1 MIWFVIIVLVLLTVL
16 GVCLYVSNNVR
27 HGDLTLITGGVK
39 TGKTHLSVALAEKD
53 YHRAL
58 WKWRIRCLR
67 AYALFETLPEK
78 PLLYSNMPLGKLG
91 DCYVPLDIDLI
102 TGAKRFR
109 YGSVV
114 YYNEASL
121 IAGSKDIKNEELND
135 HLLRFFKLCSHAT
148 RGGKVI
154 LDTQSPHDVHYT
166 IKRSLSTYLEIWR
179 AVKLPFVTLMWVR
192 ENKLT
197 DGERT
202 EAMASDGK
210 DYTAFRSFGQILDF
224 HVVSHKWWRYY
235 DRYAYSALTD
245 HLPVQDNT
253 VRIGKSKKVST
264 LVRCRDIANALKD
277 TARGGNRNEK
287 P

>member
-1 MIWFVIIVLVLLTVL
+1 MIVISIICLVVVLAGVVVLTL
-16 GVCLYVSNNVR
+16 SNNVR

-39 TGKTHLSVALAEKD
+39 TGKTHLSVCLVERD
-53 YHRAL
+53 YKRAL
-58 WKWRIRCLR
+58 WKWRFKCIK
-67 AYALFETLPEK
+67 AYLTFAPLPEK
-78 PLLYSNMPLGKLG
+78 PLIYTNMPLGKAG
-91 DCYVPLDIDLI
+91 DEYVPLTL
-102 TGAKRFR
+102 ALLNSEERFR

-135 HLLRFFKLCSHAT
+135 KLLRFFKLCAHET

-154 LDTQSPHDVHYT
+154 LDTQSPHDIHYT

-179 AVKLPFVTLMWVR
+179 AIKLPFVTLMWVR

-202 EAMASDGK
+202 EAMPADGK
-210 DYTAFRSFGQILDF
+210 DYGSFRSFGQILDF
-224 HVVSHKWWRYY
+224 RVVSHKWWKYY

-245 HLPVQDNT
+245 QLPVADVT
-253 VRIGKSKKVST
+253 TKVGKSRKVSS
-264 LVRCRDIANALKD
+264 LVRCKD
-277 TARGGNRNEK
+277 LVEACKSPRKDGKR
-287 P
+287 

>member
-1 MIWFVIIVLVLLTVL
+1 MYWIVIIVLAILAI
-16 GVCLYVSNNVR
+16 GAVCLAVSNNVR

-53 YHRAL
+53 YRRAL
-58 WKWRIRCLR
+58 WKWRFRCLK
-67 AYALFETLPEK
+67 AYATFAPLPEK
-78 PLLYSNMPLGKLG
+78 PLLYSNMPIGKAG
-91 DCYVPLDIDLI
+91 DCYVPLDVDLI
-102 TGAKRFR
+102 TGVKRFS

-135 HLLRFFKLCSHAT
+135 RLLQFFKLCSHAT

-154 LDTQSPHDVHYT
+154 LDTQSPHDIHYT

-179 AVKLPFVTLMWVR
+179 AVKLPFVTLMWIR

-202 EAMASDGK
+202 EAMTTDGK

-245 HLPVQDNT
+245 SLPVDDCT
-253 VRIGKSKKVST
+253 VVVGKRKKVDS
-264 LVRCRDIANALKD
+264 LVRCRDILSALREK
-277 TARGGNRNEK
+277 GGKRHD
-287 P
+287 